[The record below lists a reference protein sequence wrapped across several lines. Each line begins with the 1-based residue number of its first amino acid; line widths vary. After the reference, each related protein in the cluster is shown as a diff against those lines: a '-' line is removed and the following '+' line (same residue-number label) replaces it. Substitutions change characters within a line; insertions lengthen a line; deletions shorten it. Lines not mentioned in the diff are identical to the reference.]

1 MEKLPVSVVLIITA
15 VGVRNHAPAKDW
27 GINHV

>member
-15 VGVRNHAPAKDW
+15 VGVRNHARQRL